1 VSGEPCSDSTAAFII
16 ARDSIFL
23 DRSDGDLARVCRRSF
38 GHECLLLQHVSYFPS
53 EMAQAVQRDWQNRE
67 FVQGVQFNIMK
78 IAGSCFAAAL
88 L

>member
-1 VSGEPCSDSTAAFII
+1 MSGEPCSDSTAAFII
-16 ARDSIFL
+16 ERDSIL
-23 DRSDGDLARVCRRSF
+23 IRSDGDLARVHRSF